1 MNTIITFT
9 LKDFLLSGVYIALIV
24 LLIVAIRI
32 LFKVYSSIKNI
43 NAIVEENRKDI
54 DLIIKEIPGITKNA
68 NLISKE
74 VAHDL
79 AQFRGTVDN
88 IAETT
93 ENVTGVVK
101 ENNNIVDGLTS
112 VFHTA
117 SIAKSS
123 YDKFLGKEKQVVKK
137 EKKVEKVEPEEEISE
152 ETIN

>member
-9 LKDFLLSGVYIALIV
+9 LKDFLLSGVYIALII

-32 LFKVYSSIKNI
+32 LFKVYSSIKNV

-68 NLISKE
+68 NLISEE

-93 ENVTGVVK
+93 ESVTGVVK
-101 ENNNIVDGLTS
+101 ENNTIVDGLTS

-123 YDKFLGKEKQVVKK
+123 YDKFLGKEKKSVKK
-137 EKKVEKVEPEEEISE
+137 ETEIEEDKKEEAE
-152 ETIN
+152 